1 MSRETFTGASAASV
15 APDVFLDQYSGHIG
29 TLYNAANFRLT
40 EVSGVDDITA
50 TLAPDFDAGGLVDGM
65 KFSFLCAGANTGPV
79 RLGINGEPLFDV
91 LDAAGVALPPGALS
105 AGLLVQTE
113 FRGGAFRITSPG
125 GVDAGAVYAHWVF
138 EESDTWTPPD
148 GLPDDRL
155 VLVEAWGGGGGGSSD
170 SGGSRAAGGGAAYMR
185 GLFRAVLLPSSISI
199 TVGAGGALNTV
210 GGDTTFGS
218 LLTAYGG
225 GRGAS
230 SQGGG
235 GAGSHEPGGI
245 ISAGAIGGGDG
256 AADDFFGFDATT
268 IWGGGGGSRASGD
281 ANGGRAVYGGGGGA
295 SGSGSG
301 GQSIYG
307 GNGGNPG
314 QAGQVPGGG
323 GGSQAPGAR
332 GECRITLI

>member
-15 APDVFLDQYSGHIG
+15 APDAFLDQYAGHIG

-50 TLAPDFDAGGLVDGM
+50 TLAPDFDAGGLIDGM

-113 FRGGAFRITSPG
+113 FRGGAFRVTSPG
-125 GVDAGAVYAHWVF
+125 GVDSGAVYAHWVF

-155 VLVEAWGGGGGGSSD
+155 VMVEAWGGGGGGDSL
-170 SGGSRAAGGGAAYMR
+170 SGGAGGGGGAYMR
-185 GLFRAVLLPSSISI
+185 GLFRAVLLPSSVSI
-199 TVGAGGALNTV
+199 TIGQGGGVGSPASAGGN
-210 GGDTTFGS
+210 TTFGA

-225 GRGAS
+225 G
-230 SQGGG
+230 GGG
-235 GAGSHEPGGI
+235 VFDFGEGAVAATGGTGGGSHEAGGI
-245 ISAGAIGGGDG
+245 ASGGEVGGGESFG
-256 AADDFFGFDATT
+256 AARTL
-268 IWGGGGGSRASGD
+268 WGGGGGG
-281 ANGGRAVYGGGGGA
+281 GGRAVYGGAGGA
-295 SGSGSG
+295 TGNSGTG

-307 GNGGNPG
+307 GNGGNSG
-314 QAGQVPGGG
+314 SAGQVPGGG
-323 GGSQAPGAR
+323 GGRNAPGAR